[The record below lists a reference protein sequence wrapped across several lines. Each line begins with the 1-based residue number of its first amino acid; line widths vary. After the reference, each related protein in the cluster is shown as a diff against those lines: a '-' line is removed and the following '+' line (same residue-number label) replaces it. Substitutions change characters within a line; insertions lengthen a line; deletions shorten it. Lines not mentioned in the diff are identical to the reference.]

1 MTESEPQKRKPIVH
15 RKPVLATVRQLY
27 GTAFRCGK
35 PDCGR
40 PLYKMND
47 DTGETLLNSR
57 VSHIGARSEGGPRW
71 DPDMSEEEN
80 RSESNLIPMCMGAR

>member
-1 MTESEPQKRKPIVH
+1 MRIRVTSPRQTLIRQKGKRKPIVH

-35 PDCGR
+35 PDCGK

-47 DTGETLLNSR
+47 ETGETLLNSR
-57 VSHIGARSEGGPRW
+57 VSHICAEARAVLAG
-71 DPDMSEEEN
+71 
-80 RSESNLIPMCMGAR
+80 IPT